1 MDLIDYK
8 SSCAAANRH
17 PDTKISTESI
27 MLKDVCSKLRLHG
40 SDEKPFSGAA
50 EIKDFVPAA
59 A

>member
-1 MDLIDYK
+1 
-8 SSCAAANRH
+8 
-17 PDTKISTESI
+17 